1 MYYKCVVLPSKNI
14 AWVPTN
20 CNRGLIYESNLKIC
34 VVPGTDF
41 HDFFHGR
48 CVYKTNF
55 LSDANWE
62 CNLGE
67 ETEPMKTDDK
77 NVYGINNLE
86 YLNKEILSYRPKYD
100 ENGEKIAIDDDDN
113 VDDNGDSDSADGEEK
128 IVVVSSEDIDEIDQ
142 NNIEIIDDYNLT
154 NESEVNASDEVDY
167 SGDGSDDNKN
177 DNIVEK
183 KETYIAIPV
192 NSDPNKSVA
201 SHLQR
206 LSQLIQSLKDS
217 QSNKSQSYDLG
228 PNELNNFLTHH
239 NIKVEYSNQLK
250 NQKKKEGIPMDGR
263 IRPDHLAEILDLQQK
278 LQSLN
283 EIQNVGYSTTTER
296 SIEFGRYPAKSTIQ
310 IKSPVKNVRVT
321 DPGYSSSQIVVNRPE
336 GSVLFSL
343 PNNALPTNQ
352 QQYQLPS
359 SYNVNPSPP
368 PPPSQQQEPY
378 VSQDTLKTV
387 LELSKQL
394 ISSSNHQQAIQNYI
408 PEQNYLQ
415 PIFRPIYY
423 NIPIHDL
430 PVPIINNYE
439 KKEPKHDDSKDSN
452 AEPNYVKITSVSG
465 FIDTTPKYQTDDG
478 DKPDE
483 HSTIIHNHIP
493 ITIENPFQQSNKKSS
508 KVSSRPTVAPVT
520 ITTASGVDHQFDDYK
535 PYADMYNS
543 RPYPEFHDGS
553 YATYLTE
560 QHLPHANPTYSN
572 SVPYP
577 QWNQQNAGAY
587 YVQQSQPYQQ
597 QQQQFYQ
604 DHQYPAN
611 GFPQTFYTQQTH
623 LNDNNVNG
631 FVQFNTPQYP
641 TLRPA
646 AIPSQT
652 VTSDPMYAYQNP
664 VHQSPVTPK
673 AEQPINT
680 HYQAYE
686 ENDND
691 ADGQVVNN
699 ADELPVMMEDDDDDN
714 NNDEYEGN
722 GNNEDYEINEEDNI
736 AADMNESNVMNL
748 LADLE
753 NKKNPAIQ
761 NKQLPERA
769 PINPLLI
776 DANDDAK
783 RKVVQVGDNFMSVD
797 EYEKLVQPLI
807 DRDAFNGNF
816 DVIPCVTGARQPL
829 AKDCTKYMVCNGDT
843 SKVLTYICPPY
854 TAFNQQTRFCDAKT
868 FGMCKKGGLSADEK
882 STSALDVIN
891 ENKKLQMQA
900 DKELALAQKQRD
912 HALKT
917 QQLTALI
924 KQQTQNILNSRPS
937 NVQRPVRN
945 RRKKIKTATSA
956 PRPNYRTRPT
966 TKRKKNKPL
975 IRRIPCKEPSKVAD
989 SLSMYNYFTCYK
1001 GTDGTLKARKMSCPN
1016 GLIFCERIRLCTSSA
1031 RCVVWNECS
1040 ALRGC

>member
-1 MYYKCVVLPSKNI
+1 M
-14 AWVPTN
+14 WTN
-20 CNRGLIYESNLKIC
+20 TFI
-34 VVPGTDF
+34 
-41 HDFFHGR
+41 
-48 CVYKTNF
+48 
-55 LSDANWE
+55 SDANWE
-62 CNLGE
+62 CSLGDDN
-67 ETEPMKTDDK
+67 EPIKADDN

-86 YLNKEILSYRPKYD
+86 YLNKEIQSYRPKYD
-100 ENGEKIAIDDDDN
+100 ENGEKIQPDDDN
-113 VDDNGDSDSADGEEK
+113 YDSDTSDGEEK
-128 IVVVSSEDIDEIDQ
+128 IVVVSSEDIEDIDE
-142 NNIEIIDDYNLT
+142 NNIEIIDDYNVT
-154 NESEVNASDEVDY
+154 NETDDVNTSDEVDY
-167 SGDGSDDNKN
+167 SGDGSDDNRN

-239 NIKVEYSNQLK
+239 NIKVEYNSQLK
-250 NQKKKEGIPMDGR
+250 NQKKKQDIPMDGR
-263 IRPDHLAEILDLQQK
+263 IHPDHLAEILELQQK

-283 EIQNVGYSTTTER
+283 GIQNGDYSTTTER
-296 SIEFGRYPAKSTIQ
+296 SVEYGKYPAKSTIQ
-310 IKSPVKNVRVT
+310 IKSPVPVKNIRIS

-343 PNNALPTNQ
+343 PNNVQPPIQ
-352 QQYQLPS
+352 QQYQLQS
-359 SYNVNPSPP
+359 QYNPTPSPP
-368 PPPSQQQEPY
+368 QQPQEPY

-439 KKEPKHDDSKDSN
+439 KKEPKHDDNRDHQEN

-465 FIDTTPKYQTDDG
+465 FIDTTPKYQSENDDG
-478 DKPDE
+478 KPDE

-493 ITIENPFQQSNKKSS
+493 ITIENPFQQSNTKSS
-508 KVSSRPTVAPVT
+508 KVSRPTVAPVT
-520 ITTASGVDHQFDDYK
+520 INTATGVNPQFDDYK

-543 RPYPEFHDGS
+543 RPYQPYPEFNEGS
-553 YATYLTE
+553 YAAYLTE
-560 QHLPHANPTYSN
+560 QHLPHTNPTYSN
-572 SVPYP
+572 GLQYP
-577 QWNQQNAGAY
+577 QLNQPNSGSY

-597 QQQQFYQ
+597 QFYQ
-604 DHQYPAN
+604 DHQYAAN
-611 GFPQTFYTQQTH
+611 GFPQSFYTQQTH

-631 FVQFNTPQYP
+631 FVNFNSPQYP

-646 AIPSQT
+646 SSSSQT
-652 VTSDPMYAYQNP
+652 TKDPTYTYPNQIHSA
-664 VHQSPVTPK
+664 TPK
-673 AEQPINT
+673 VEPINT
-680 HYQAYE
+680 YQAFE

-691 ADGQVVNN
+691 SDQQETSN
-699 ADELPVMMEDDDDDN
+699 AELPIMMDGDDDN
-714 NNDEYEGN
+714 DEYDGN
-722 GNNEDYEINEEDNI
+722 GNDDYETNEEDNI
-736 AADMNESNVMNL
+736 AADMNESNVMSL
-748 LADLE
+748 LADLQ
-753 NKKNPAIQ
+753 NKKIPSIQ

-776 DANDDAK
+776 GANDDSK
-783 RKVVQVGDNFMSVD
+783 RKVVQFGDNFMSIS

-807 DRDAFNGNF
+807 DRDAFSGNV

-829 AKDCTKYMVCNGDT
+829 TRDCTKYMVCNGDT
-843 SKVLTYICPPY
+843 SKVLTYTCPPY
-854 TAFNQQTRFCDAKT
+854 TAFNQQSRFCDAKT
-868 FGMCKKGGLSADEK
+868 FGICKNGAIADKE
-882 STSALDVIN
+882 SPSALDRIN
-891 ENKKLQMQA
+891 ENKKLQIQA
-900 DKELALAQKQRD
+900 DKELELAQKARD
-912 HALKT
+912 QALKT

-937 NVQRPVRN
+937 SVQRPMRY
-945 RRKKIKTATSA
+945 RRKKIKATTSA

-966 TKRKKNKPL
+966 KKRKKNKPI

-989 SLSMYNYFTCYK
+989 SLSVYNYFTCYK
-1001 GTDGTLKARKMSCPN
+1001 GKDGALKARKMSCPN
-1016 GLIFCERIRLCTSSA
+1016 GLIFCERIRLCTVSA
-1031 RCVVWNECS
+1031 RC
-1040 ALRGC
+1040 GG